1 MLKVSMRF
9 LCFAIY
15 AEWEDN
21 R

>member
-1 MLKVSMRF
+1 MLKVSTRF